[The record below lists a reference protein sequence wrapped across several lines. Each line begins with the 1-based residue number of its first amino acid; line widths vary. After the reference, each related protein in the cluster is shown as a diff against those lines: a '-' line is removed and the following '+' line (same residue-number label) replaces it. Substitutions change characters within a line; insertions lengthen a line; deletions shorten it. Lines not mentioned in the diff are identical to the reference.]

1 MPDDHPRTLL
11 QALARPGYLLSLWP
25 LRALLYGAT
34 TPLSAL
40 LWGVPLGLLSL
51 PWVFPAA
58 ALAGTVH
65 GVPATP
71 WGAVLLL
78 ALGALLLAAAGPL
91 VALPGAAL
99 ERLRVR
105 LVDDRPLPTPHRE
118 PRRTGL
124 AAWFATR
131 YTEGAT
137 WRGMAVLVL
146 TALLFLPLTGAVAL
160 LLVFCASMAAAPLL
174 VWGSVGPVAL
184 GPWEIE
190 TLAASW
196 IPALA
201 GVGLLAAGA
210 YIGGLAVA
218 AQAELVRFM
227 QRDRGEEA
235 LRAEL
240 TEVTRSRARLVDA
253 FEAERRRIERDLH
266 DGAQQRLVALSMQL
280 GLARLDL
287 PEGSAARERI
297 AGAQEQAKRALEE
310 LRELVHGIHP
320 QVLTD
325 RGLEAALPELA
336 DRCAVP
342 TEVRVG
348 IDRRPPAHTEA
359 TAYFAVAEALANT
372 AKHSG
377 ATSARVDARMEGRT
391 LVVEVSDDGR
401 GGAQAAEG
409 GGLTGL
415 ADRAEAADGRI
426 LLSSPP
432 GGPTLL
438 RLELPCP

>member
-1 MPDDHPRTLL
+1 M
-11 QALARPGYLLSLWP
+11 A
-25 LRALLYGAT
+25 
-34 TPLSAL
+34 
-40 LWGVPLGLLSL
+40 
-51 PWVFPAA
+51 F
-58 ALAGTVH
+58 
-65 GVPATP
+65 
-71 WGAVLLL
+71 
-78 ALGALLLAAAGPL
+78 GALLLATAGPL
-91 VALPGAAL
+91 VAVPGAAL

-131 YTEGAT
+131 YSEGAT
-137 WRGMAVLVL
+137 WRGMAVLVG
-146 TALLFLPLTGAVAL
+146 TALLFLPITGAVGM
-160 LLVFCASMAAAPLL
+160 LLVLGAAM
-174 VWGSVGPVAL
+174 VGTPFLIFVYGDTVSL
-184 GPWEIE
+184 GPWEVS
-190 TLAASW
+190 TLAGAWLPS
-196 IPALA
+196 LA
-201 GVGLLAAGA
+201 GAGVLAVSA

-218 AQAELVRFM
+218 AQVELVRFM

-287 PEGSAARERI
+287 PEDSPVRESL
-297 AGAQEQAKRALEE
+297 AEAQEQAKRALVE

-342 TEVRVG
+342 TEVRVE

-377 ATSARVDARMEGRT
+377 ADSARVHARTEGGT
-391 LVVEVSDDGR
+391 LVVEVADDGR

-415 ADRAEAADGRI
+415 ADRAAVADGRI

>member
-1 MPDDHPRTLL
+1 MPDDRPRTLL
-11 QALARPGYLLSLWP
+11 QAMARPGYLLSPWP
-25 LRALLYGAT
+25 LRAVLYGIT

-40 LWGVPLGLLSL
+40 LWGIPLGLL
-51 PWVFPAA
+51 
-58 ALAGTVH
+58 G
-65 GVPATP
+65 TP
-71 WGAVLLL
+71 WLMLAAVIADDAHSGSPGEIVFLVVF
-78 ALGALLLAAAGPL
+78 GALLLATAGPL
-91 VALPGAAL
+91 VAVPGAAL

-105 LVDDRPLPTPHRE
+105 LTDDRPFPTPHRE
-118 PRRTGL
+118 PRRPGL

-137 WRGMAVLVL
+137 WRGLAVLVV
-146 TALLFLPLTGAVAL
+146 TALLFLPITGAVGL
-160 LLVFCASMAAAPLL
+160 LLVLGATMAGTPLL
-174 VWGSVGPVAL
+174 VFVYGDNVSL
-184 GPWEIE
+184 GPWEVS
-190 TLAASW
+190 TLPEAWLPS
-196 IPALA
+196 LA
-201 GVGLLAAGA
+201 GAAVLAVGA

-218 AQAELVRFM
+218 AQVELVRFM

-287 PEGSAARERI
+287 PEGSPTRERI
-297 AGAQEQAKRALEE
+297 AEAQEQAKRALVE

-325 RGLEAALPELA
+325 RGLVAALPELA

-342 TEVRVG
+342 TEVVVEL
-348 IDRRPPAHTEA
+348 DERPPAHTEA

-377 ATSARVDARMEGRT
+377 AGSARVNARMEART
-391 LVVEVSDDGR
+391 LVVEVADDGR
-401 GGAQAAEG
+401 GGARVAEG

-415 ADRAEAADGRI
+415 ADRAAVADGRI

>member
-1 MPDDHPRTLL
+1 M
-11 QALARPGYLLSLWP
+11 ARPGYLLSPWP
-25 LRALLYGAT
+25 LRALLYGIA

-40 LWGVPLGLLSL
+40 LWGVPLVLLGM
-51 PWVFPAA
+51 PWLILAA
-58 ALAGTVH
+58 SIADNVH
-65 GVPATP
+65 GASPSPGKV
-71 WGAVLLL
+71 VLLVVS
-78 ALGALLLAAAGPL
+78 GALLLATAGPL
-91 VALPGAAL
+91 VAVPGAAL

-105 LVDDRPLPTPHRE
+105 LVDDRPLPSPHRE
-118 PRRTGL
+118 PRRPGL

-146 TALLFLPLTGAVAL
+146 TALLFLPLTGTVGML
-160 LLVFCASMAAAPLL
+160 LLLGATMAGTPVLVLVDASPIT
-174 VWGSVGPVAL
+174 L
-184 GPWEIE
+184 GPWVVDAVGDAW
-190 TLAASW
+190 LPS
-196 IPALA
+196 LA
-201 GVGLLAAGA
+201 GAVVLALGA
-210 YIGGLAVA
+210 YIGGLSVA
-218 AQAELVRFM
+218 AQVELVRFM

-240 TEVTRSRARLVDA
+240 SEVTRSRARLVDA

-266 DGAQQRLVALSMQL
+266 DGAQQRLVALSMRL

-287 PEGSAARERI
+287 PEGSAARESI
-297 AGAQEQAKRALEE
+297 AEAQEQAKRALVE

-342 TEVRVG
+342 TEVSVEL
-348 IDRRPPAHTEA
+348 DRRPPAHTEA

-377 ATSARVDARMEGRT
+377 AAGARVHARLEAGT
-391 LVVEVSDDGR
+391 LVVEVADDGR

-415 ADRAEAADGRI
+415 ADRAAVADGRI